1 MTTAHDKGS
10 VTVLAPAQWRTIG
23 TSAVTQSE
31 AQRSILFMWS
41 LLAGLSLNQNNHND
55 WRVLAEHPSLSI
67 GQQHNLYDALPDD
80 NPLQEDDM
88 NDLSKGELEA
98 RLAANK
104 AEVEAVAAEMRREM
118 ADFRTHYTQQFSSID
133 KGLAEIKGDIGGIKT
148 SLNTT
153 QWAMT
158 IGLALVTVVLSGVM
172 LVSSWIISN
181 SQSTASPARQLESV
195 QSPQSSQPKPQ

>member
-1 MTTAHDKGS
+1 MSMANDRGS
-10 VTVLAPAQWRTIG
+10 ATVIFPSQWRTIG
-23 TSAVTQSE
+23 TSAVTQ
-31 AQRSILFMWS
+31 
-41 LLAGLSLNQNNHND
+41 NNE
-55 WRVLAEHPSLSI
+55 WEVLAEQPALST
-67 GQQHNLYDALPDD
+67 GQEHNLYGASPDD
-80 NPLQEDDM
+80 KALQEDDM